1 MKRYGL
7 IGYPLEHS
15 FSPEYF
21 RKKFQKENIQATY
34 ELFPIKNINDFPKL
48 IESHP
53 DLSGLNVTIPHK
65 QTIIPYLDHIS
76 DEAKAIGAVNT
87 LKIEQKTSPV
97 ITGYNTDVVG
107 LQKTIRELIASK
119 PNIHALIL
127 GTGGASVSVQ
137 FVLKKLS
144 IPFRLVS
151 RKANAG
157 NLTYQQIDHDTIR
170 HYRLIINT
178 TPLGMHPNI
187 EDYPKLPY
195 EWITAEHIFYDLIYN
210 PQKTHFLQKAEEKGA
225 TIMNGLKMLQVQA
238 EASWQ
243 IWHEA

>member
-7 IGYPLEHS
+7 IGFPLEHS

-21 RKKFQKENIQATY
+21 RKKFQNENLQATY
-34 ELFPIKNINDFPKL
+34 ELFPIRNIQEFPKL

-65 QTIIPYLDHIS
+65 QSIIPYLDHIS

-87 LKIEQKTSPV
+87 LKIEHKTRPD

-107 LQKTIRELIASK
+107 LQETIGELIASK

-137 FVLKKLS
+137 FVLKKLG

-151 RKANAG
+151 RKANQK
-157 NLTYQQIDHDTIR
+157 NLTYQQVDRETIL
-170 HYRLIINT
+170 HHRLIINT
-178 TPLGMHPNI
+178 TPLGMHPHV
-187 EDYPKLPY
+187 EDYPILPY
-195 EWITAEHIFYDLIYN
+195 EWITADHIFYDLIYN

-225 TIMNGLKMLQVQA
+225 VIMNGLKMLEVQA
-238 EASWQ
+238 EASWR
-243 IWHEA
+243 IWNEA

>member
-21 RKKFQKENIQATY
+21 RKKFQDENLQAIY
-34 ELFPIKNINDFPKL
+34 ELFPVKNIHDFPKL
-48 IESHP
+48 LDAHH

-65 QTIIPYLDHIS
+65 QSIIPFLHHIS

-87 LKIEQKTSPV
+87 LKIEHKPRAV

-107 LQKTIRELIASK
+107 LQNTIEDLIVSRS
-119 PNIHALIL
+119 NIHALIL

-137 FVLKKLS
+137 FVLKNFD

-151 RKANAG
+151 RKANKG
-157 NLTYQQIDHDTIR
+157 NLTYQQINQDTIR
-170 HYRLIINT
+170 YHHLIINT
-178 TPLGMHPNI
+178 TPLGMHPNV
-187 EDYPKLPY
+187 ESYPELPY
-195 EWITAEHIFYDLIYN
+195 DCITTDHILYDLVYN
-210 PQKTHFLQKAEEKGA
+210 PPKTRFLQKGEEKGA
-225 TIMNGLKMLQVQA
+225 TTMNGLKMLKLQA

-243 IWHEA
+243 IWNDA